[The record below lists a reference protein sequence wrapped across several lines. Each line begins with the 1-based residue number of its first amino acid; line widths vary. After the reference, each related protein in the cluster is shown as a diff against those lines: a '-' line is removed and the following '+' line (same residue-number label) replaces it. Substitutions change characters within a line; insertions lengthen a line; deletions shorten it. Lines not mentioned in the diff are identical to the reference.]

1 MNIDLLPFS
10 AFALESYG
18 TTAPSRGELHTL
30 TLELALAAVHSS
42 HDDAM
47 SGSVSTNKA
56 FTGVPP
62 LRAAVLPADGT
73 ALTITF

>member
-18 TTAPSRGELHTL
+18 ATAPSRGELHTL
-30 TLELALAAVHSS
+30 TLELALAAVHSA
-42 HDDAM
+42 HDAM
-47 SGSVSTNKA
+47 GGSISANKA
-56 FTGVPP
+56 FTGATP
-62 LRAAVLPADGT
+62 LRAAVLPANGT